1 MMKFKADQTSQK
13 LRGGYYTPQNLA
25 DYVTK
30 WVLSKQPESVLEPS
44 CGDGVFIQS
53 IKNNQCDKT
62 IKLSCF
68 ELFGTEAQKASDRC
82 QTLGFDNATITEG
95 DFLVWANN
103 QLNLG
108 HSLFD
113 AVVGNPPFI
122 RYQFLEKSFQEQ
134 AELVFKQLGQ
144 KFTKH
149 TNAWVPFLLSALAL
163 LKNGGRMGM
172 VIPSEIIH
180 VMHAQSLRSYMGQV
194 CSKIVIIDPKEIW
207 FEDTLQGA
215 VIILAEKKEQLEQLA
230 EGVGIVSVNGFDFL
244 EESPDELFNKTLGIN
259 GETIEG
265 KWTKAVLEKTELS
278 LIKKLI
284 SHESIYKFRDI
295 ANVDVGIV
303 TGANK
308 FFLVDNETIK
318 QYGLEQYA
326 HPMFGRSQHCPGILY
341 DTAQH
346 ESNQAQGLPTNF
358 LYIEEEL
365 KKPPVK
371 VKDYIQLGEAEKYH
385 ERYKCRIRKPWYK
398 VPSVYSTEIGMLKRC
413 HEAPRLILNQVG
425 AYTTD
430 TAYRVSSTFTS
441 AENLVCSFLNP
452 LTAITAELEGRY
464 YGGGVLE
471 LVPSEI
477 EKLYIPVIEGY
488 EHDMA
493 TLNQLVKE
501 GKVEDAMRMQG
512 KAILS
517 KLGFT
522 NEDNENL
529 MSIWKKLRDR
539 RLRK

>member
-30 WVLSKQPESVLEPS
+30 WVLSKLPESILEPS
-44 CGDGVFIQS
+44 CGDGVFIQALN
-53 IKNNQCDKT
+53 NNQCDKT

-68 ELFGTEAQKASDRC
+68 ELFDTEAQKASKRC
-82 QTLGFDNATITEG
+82 QSLGFDNAIVAEG

-103 QLNLG
+103 QLNPG

-149 TNAWVPFLLSALAL
+149 TNAWVSFLLSALAL

-207 FEDTLQGA
+207 FENTLQGA
-215 VIILAEKKEQLEQLA
+215 VIILAEKKEQPEQSS

-244 EESPDELFNKTLGIN
+244 EESPDELFNRTLGIN
-259 GETIEG
+259 GETVEG
-265 KWTKAVLEKTELS
+265 KWTKAILEKNELS

-284 SHESIYKFRDI
+284 SHESVHKFKDI
-295 ANVDVGIV
+295 AKVDVGIV
-303 TGANK
+303 TGANR
-308 FFLVDNETIK
+308 FFLVDNETVNK
-318 QYGLEQYA
+318 YGLGQYA

-341 DTAQH
+341 DKAQH
-346 ESNQAQGLPTNF
+346 QSNQDQSLPTNF
-358 LYIEEEL
+358 LYIEEEFEKL
-365 KKPPVK
+365 PTK
-371 VKDYIQLGEAEKYH
+371 VKDYIELGEAEKYH

-477 EKLYIPVIEGY
+477 EKLHIPVIEDNK
-488 EHDMA
+488 HDMV

-512 KAILS
+512 EAILS

>member
-1 MMKFKADQTSQK
+1 MRAIRLRAFQQT
-13 LRGGYYTPQNLA
+13 
-25 DYVTK
+25 
-30 WVLSKQPESVLEPS
+30 
-44 CGDGVFIQS
+44 
-53 IKNNQCDKT
+53 
-62 IKLSCF
+62 
-68 ELFGTEAQKASDRC
+68 
-82 QTLGFDNATITEG
+82 
-95 DFLVWANN
+95 
-103 QLNLG
+103 
-108 HSLFD
+108 
-113 AVVGNPPFI
+113 
-122 RYQFLEKSFQEQ
+122 
-134 AELVFKQLGQ
+134 
-144 KFTKH
+144 
-149 TNAWVPFLLSALAL
+149 
-163 LKNGGRMGM
+163 
-172 VIPSEIIH
+172 
-180 VMHAQSLRSYMGQV
+180 
-194 CSKIVIIDPKEIW
+194 
-207 FEDTLQGA
+207 
-215 VIILAEKKEQLEQLA
+215 
-230 EGVGIVSVNGFDFL
+230 
-244 EESPDELFNKTLGIN
+244 
-259 GETIEG
+259 
-265 KWTKAVLEKTELS
+265 
-278 LIKKLI
+278 
-284 SHESIYKFRDI
+284 
-295 ANVDVGIV
+295 
-303 TGANK
+303 
-308 FFLVDNETIK
+308 
-318 QYGLEQYA
+318 
-326 HPMFGRSQHCPGILY
+326 
-341 DTAQH
+341 
-346 ESNQAQGLPTNF
+346 F